1 MSRFQELRD
10 ILDQGRF
17 FKVVCGAGNE
27 DPQEVNRLCLV
38 YTLAGS
44 LGIDLS
50 ANVEVVEAGMRG
62 VDSAFELAS
71 ELGIPLT
78 TRPFINVSVGLK
90 GDPHVRKARIRTEQC
105 SECGVCVD
113 ACDQEAIVS
122 DPISIL
128 AHRCVGCGKC
138 GEVCSFDAVEYY
150 TRKVDFNDILPRC
163 LAAGAETLELHAIVA
178 DDEPVLRD
186 WRSVAEILPD
196 QFISMCLDRSQLS
209 DRHLISRVREAAE
222 IAGDRLIIQADGA
235 PMSGDADDFKTTLQA
250 VACAELVVKSG
261 LSARIL
267 VSGGTNSRT
276 GELARLCGLPVHG
289 VSVGTFARNL
299 VREEIKTPDFPSD
312 HETLMRAVEKA
323 RNLVDGNIREIRR
336 DLRCPSI

>member
-1 MSRFQELRD
+1 MSRFQELRT
-10 ILDQGRF
+10 ILDQGRL

-38 YTLAGS
+38 YTLAGA

-50 ANVEVVEAGMRG
+50 ANVEVVEAGARG
-62 VDSAFELAS
+62 VESAMSLAP

-90 GDPHVRKARIRTEQC
+90 GDPHVRKARILAEQC
-105 SECGVCVD
+105 TECGMCLDV
-113 ACDQEAIVS
+113 CDQEAIVS
-122 DPISIL
+122 DPTNVL
-128 AHRCVGCGKC
+128 AHRCIGCGKC

-150 TRKVDFNDILPRC
+150 TRKLDFNDILPRC

-178 DDEPVLRD
+178 DDEPVLQD
-186 WRSVAEILPD
+186 WRTVADILPD

-209 DRHLISRVREAAE
+209 DRHLVRRVREAAK

-235 PMSGDADDFKTTLQA
+235 PMSGDADDFRTTLQA

-261 LSARIL
+261 LPARIL

-276 GELARLCGLPVHG
+276 GELVKLCGLPVHG
-289 VSVGTFARNL
+289 VSVGTYARNL
-299 VREEIKTPDFPSD
+299 VREEIKAPDFPAD
-312 HETLMRAVEKA
+312 REVLMRAVEKA
-323 RNLVDGNIREIRR
+323 RRLVDENIQAIQRN
-336 DLRCPSI
+336 